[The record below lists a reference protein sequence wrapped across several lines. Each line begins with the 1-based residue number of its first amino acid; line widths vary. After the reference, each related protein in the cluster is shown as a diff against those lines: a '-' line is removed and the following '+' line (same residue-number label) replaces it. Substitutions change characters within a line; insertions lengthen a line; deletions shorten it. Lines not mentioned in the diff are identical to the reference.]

1 MPGKIEAL
9 GILLLL
15 LPGFTCAYISQHLAV
30 RREQTELDKVVEALI
45 FSFVL
50 YLATLPFFGYTLPV
64 SWRLAVDGSYQITPH
79 YSHLL
84 TLLASSVAIGILYAA
99 NINRDWLLTILRLC
113 GVTERTA
120 RSSIWNDIFQEVGG
134 FVQVGFKDGKR
145 LIGWVRYYSDD
156 TNDSSVFLED
166 AAWVM
171 ENDEQQSIDGPGILL
186 TKESAIET
194 VSFLNWTTTDALEQE
209 GADNTH
215 S

>member
-15 LPGFTCAYISQHLAV
+15 LPGLTCAYIAQHLAV

-45 FSFVL
+45 FSFLL

-64 SWRLAVDGSYQITPH
+64 SWRVATDGSYQITPH
-79 YSHLL
+79 YAHLL
-84 TLLASSVAIGILYAA
+84 TLLISSVVIGVLYAA
-99 NINRDWLLTILRLC
+99 NINRDWLLTLLRWC
-113 GVTERTA
+113 GLTERTA
-120 RSSIWNDIFQEVGG
+120 RSSIWNDIFQEIGG

-156 TNDSSVFLED
+156 ASDSSVFLED

-171 ENDEQQSIDGPGILL
+171 EDDQQQPIDGPGILL

-194 VSFLNWTTTDALEQE
+194 VSFLNWATNDSISET
-209 GADNTH
+209 NTNT
-215 S
+215 